1 MFAKVLE
8 NAGHENMK
16 EELSRISSVDS
27 LIIGIDAEEKVQSQ
41 SLSLQR
47 TNLLTLFILM
57 VFSRF
62 TCPLT

>member
-47 TNLLTLFILM
+47 TNLLMLFILM